1 VFALIVLAQPL
12 TLLLAGQPATCA
24 DLPSCRKVAIEA
36 AEQKDFETFHDF
48 AWRVMQKSR
57 PNDPESMLL
66 LARAQSLSGRPGDA
80 LVMLR
85 RVASLGID
93 PTVVNSDD
101 FERVRVLPGWP
112 EVEAAIAAGG
122 KPGAAT
128 RAAGTPIAA
137 PAAAPTGRTS
147 AKPSP
152 RSIDKSERAA
162 DTISSNAALTPA
174 SGSEYTVTLAAAGID
189 AVGLAYDGVSRRFVV
204 GDRRQNR
211 LIVADEVFKRV
222 NDLIGAGSGG
232 FGALTALEIDGR
244 RGDLWVTSRNEDGHA
259 SVHKLQ
265 LVSGRVLARIDVPD
279 DMLPAALDDIAISE
293 AGMVLL
299 VDATGSR
306 LLSVPV
312 SGQSFTRSLALG
324 VPSPSSVASANG
336 TTYIAHTKGLL
347 MVDGAARNVVAVQP
361 AKGVVL
367 TGLRRIRWHRG
378 SLIAIQ
384 DDGSG
389 GNARLVRIRLGR
401 SGKNASAVEILDNQT
416 AENGSALT
424 VASNNA
430 FYLAQGQDGPAIRRV
445 TLK

>member
-1 VFALIVLAQPL
+1 MFALIVLVQPL

-101 FERVRVLPGWP
+101 FERVRALPGWP

-147 AKPSP
+147 AKP
-152 RSIDKSERAA
+152 
-162 DTISSNAALTPA
+162 SSNAALTPA

-367 TGLRRIRWHRG
+367 SGLRRIRWHRG

-389 GNARLVRIRLGR
+389 SNARLVRIRLGR
-401 SGKNASAVEILDNQT
+401 SGKNASAVETLDNQT